1 MISIQEL
8 GLSILSDTPKQ
19 LYIIG
24 GDEYGVKDKYIEKLK
39 TLYGAYSEYPDMNS
53 IISLFSVRHL
63 VPLKPQLY
71 IIRYDEQ
78 LVSSINATLA
88 ARIKALK
95 IVGTVV
101 CFYSDPKHI
110 EKLDKFLPDYV
121 SIVENVNS
129 QFIEKYL
136 HADFPKL
143 DNRSIHVA
151 TLAGS
156 NYGHSR
162 NICKSMSNADPA
174 ELAKLSDIQLA
185 ALFGCSQVVA
195 EEQFKLGVAARNFP
209 ALVNLLDSF
218 EGDLDSLLYTVLQTM
233 IDLEKILSSK
243 YSDSVLKDYA
253 KYWTVQD
260 IYYMFMN
267 TYEEIAKLRSSSN
280 ASDAKS
286 SLIYLFGL
294 LPFKQIPSVEVM
306 NAV

>member
-8 GLSILSDTPKQ
+8 GLSILSDHPKQ

-39 TLYGAYSEYPDMNS
+39 QLYGTYAEYPDMNS

-71 IIRYDEQ
+71 VVRYDDQ
-78 LVSSINATLA
+78 FVSSINATLA
-88 ARIKALK
+88 AKIKNLK

-101 CFYSDPKHI
+101 CFYVDPKHI

-121 SIVENVNS
+121 STVENVNP

-136 HADFPKL
+136 HADFPEL
-143 DNRSIHVA
+143 DDRSIHVA

-162 NICKSMSNADPA
+162 NICKSMSNADP
-174 ELAKLSDIQLA
+174 EKLARMNDMQLA
-185 ALFGCSQVVA
+185 TLFGCSQVVA
-195 EEQFKLGVAARNFP
+195 EEQFKVYIAARNFP
-209 ALVNLLDSF
+209 ALIKLLDSF
-218 EGDLDSLLYTVLQTM
+218 EGDCDSLLYTILQTM

-243 YSDSVLKDYA
+243 YSNSELKDYA
-253 KYWTVQD
+253 KLWTVPD
-260 IYYMFMN
+260 VYYMFMN
-267 TYEEIAKLRSSSN
+267 TYEEITKLRSN
-280 ASDAKS
+280 TVSDARN

-294 LPFKQIPSVEVM
+294 LPFKQIPSAEVM

>member
-1 MISIQEL
+1 MISIQDL
-8 GLSILSDTPKQ
+8 GLSILSDNPKQ

-39 TLYGAYSEYPDMNS
+39 QLYGAYSEYPDMNS

-71 IIRYDEQ
+71 VVRYDEQ
-78 LVSSINATLA
+78 FVSSINATLA
-88 ARIKALK
+88 AKIKNLK

-101 CFYSDPKHI
+101 CFYVDPKHV

-121 SIVENVNS
+121 STVENVNP

-143 DNRSIHVA
+143 DDRSIHVA

-162 NICKSMSNADPA
+162 NICKSMSNADPE
-174 ELAKLSDIQLA
+174 ELARMSEIQLA
-185 ALFGCSQVVA
+185 TLFGCNQAVA
-195 EEQFKLGVAARNFP
+195 EEQFKVYIAARNFP
-209 ALVNLLDSF
+209 ALIKLLDSF
-218 EGDLDSLLYTVLQTM
+218 EGDCDSLLYTILQTM

-243 YSDSVLKDYA
+243 YSNSELKDYA
-253 KYWTVQD
+253 KLWTVPD
-260 IYYMFMN
+260 VYYMFMN
-267 TYEEIAKLRSSSN
+267 TYEEITKLRSN
-280 ASDAKS
+280 TVSDARN

-294 LPFKQIPSVEVM
+294 LPFKQIPSAEVM